1 MNFGKRYSNFTVVM
15 ALLHGVLIGVAAV
28 AVIGFILMGTG
39 DKKASPKGLE
49 EVPASGPP
57 SEEGIDNK
65 PSAVEPLSMVAKQHG
80 VFSSPAAAASFMTAD
95 PLLATAAII
104 QAGDQYFVWSAV
116 GLTEAEIVL
125 DESSFRKP
133 FLADMAA
140 CEVIGAKKLRDVFT
154 TTELAKI
161 KKLESENGD
170 KKTNDFNRNIASITA
185 FTDDLTVIRLH
196 LLSHYSYTKDCVKIS
211 F

>member
-1 MNFGKRYSNFTVVM
+1 MNFGKRYSKVTVFM
-15 ALLHGVLIGVAAV
+15 AMLHGVLIGVAAV
-28 AVIGFILMGTG
+28 AVIGFILVGTG
-39 DKKASPKGLE
+39 DKKVTPKGLE
-49 EVPASGPP
+49 EVPTSGPGA
-57 SEEGIDNK
+57 EEKTDMK

-80 VFSSPAAAASFMTAD
+80 VFSTPAAAASFMTAD
-95 PLLATAAII
+95 PLLQAAAII

-116 GLTEAEIVL
+116 GLTDAEIEL

-133 FLADMAA
+133 FKADMAA
-140 CEVIGAKKLRDVFT
+140 CEVVGAEKLRDVFM

-161 KKLESENGD
+161 KKSETENDD
-170 KKTNDFNRNIASITA
+170 KKQKDFNRNIASITA